1 MPREQFN
8 QDLQDL
14 KDELLLLSSMASDA
28 VRQSVDAMKNRN
40 ERKARRIIEGDDA
53 INRKRYAIEDRCL
66 ILIATQQ
73 PMARD
78 MRLLAAI
85 LEIAGELERIGDY
98 GKGIG
103 RIIVYMEGQPP
114 VKPLVD
120 IPRMVEIACTMLD
133 KAMEAFIN
141 GDVEQARRI
150 PPMDDEIDALYNQVY
165 SELLTLLMANPGDV
179 ERANYLLWAAHNIE
193 RFGDRVINI
202 CERVIYMVT
211 GEYQEVDTF
220 EFGVAAMS

>member
-1 MPREQFN
+1 MPREQFD

-28 VRQSVDAMKNRN
+28 VRRSVEALKEMN
-40 ERKARRIIEGDDA
+40 EWQARKIIDGDTA
-53 INRKRYAIEDRCL
+53 LNRKRYAIEDRCL
-66 ILIATQQ
+66 TLIATQQ

-103 RIIVYMEGQPP
+103 RIIVYMEGKPP
-114 VKPLVD
+114 LKPLVD
-120 IPRMVEIACTMLD
+120 IPRMTEIACTMLD
-133 KAMEAFIN
+133 QAMEAFIN
-141 GDVEQARRI
+141 GDAELARQV
-150 PPMDDEIDALYNQVY
+150 PASDDDIDNLYNQVY
-165 SELLTLLMANPGDV
+165 SELLTLLMAHPGDV
-179 ERANYLLWAAHNIE
+179 ERANYLLWASHNIE

-211 GEYQEVDTF
+211 GEYQEVDTL
-220 EFGVAAMS
+220 EFGMSSVN